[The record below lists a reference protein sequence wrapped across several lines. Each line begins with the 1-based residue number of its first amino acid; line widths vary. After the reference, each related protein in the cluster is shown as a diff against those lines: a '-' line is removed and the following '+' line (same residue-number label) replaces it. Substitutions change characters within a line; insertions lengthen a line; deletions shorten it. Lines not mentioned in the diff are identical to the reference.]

1 MTLTSL
7 CPQAAVDPSQGQL
20 GDTIS
25 FLRLFLNLICTPTCE
40 SRLGTTR
47 LSYPGSPPSLSPT
60 ILVSKEQDWDCWLH
74 PLGMCLTTG
83 LEMRAQLCEAVRS
96 QVRRCRKLAGVGE
109 MISCE
114 AAWPLGPHWPHGTLV
129 PSPFPVWAWASLV
142 LLCRQMRVL

>member
-7 CPQAAVDPSQGQL
+7 CPQAAVDSSQGQL

-60 ILVSKEQDWDCWLH
+60 ILVSKEQDWDFWLH
-74 PLGMCLTTG
+74 PLRNVSNHRPGD
-83 LEMRAQLCEAVRS
+83 ESPAVRS
-96 QVRRCRKLAGVGE
+96 RQVSGQEMQEAGRSQGE

-129 PSPFPVWAWASLV
+129 PSHSLSG
-142 LLCRQMRVL
+142 LGHHWSCCADK